1 MRKYTK
7 EEFLKAAELG
17 EVSMIDAKHIVSLL
31 DDVKITDRK
40 AYQKQY
46 QKSYAKSGKK
56 KIAQDKYYQKNK
68 YEICRILRAKR
79 FVDKIPDI
87 SFPADNYD
95 LDAELEKHG
104 CIRAEKVV
112 KVYGKVIK
120 PTDED
125 AKNAIVRQ
133 VKQVIKTK

>member
-1 MRKYTK
+1 MTRS
-7 EEFLKAAELG
+7 E
-17 EVSMIDAKHIVSLL
+17 
-31 DDVKITDRK
+31 
-40 AYQKQY
+40 YQKKY
-46 QKSYAKSGKK
+46 QKDYADSGKK
-56 KIAQDKYYQKNK
+56 KEAQKRYYEKHKYD
-68 YEICRILRAKR
+68 ICRKLRAKR
-79 FVDKIPDI
+79 FIDKMPDI
-87 SFPADNYD
+87 SFPSDNNN
-95 LDAELEKHG
+95 LNAELEKHG